1 METYIYL
8 ATKITVAA
16 YILYKVWN
24 LLFRDR
30 LFGLWDRI
38 PVRERKPAS
47 PQGAKPTARKPKGAV
62 IGRTNIVLLDD
73 PRKAAEPVATTDL
86 APTGFIGQEEPMPAE
101 DVDGP
106 ESPEVPSQGELYED
120 APPPDENEMSA
131 SGTSFEEMS
140 DAADV
145 LVRGT
150 TDNER
155 RVKAAKTLHD
165 LQNTEIFDFL
175 AREVCSSDAVESLL
189 KECLDGDG
197 FPLKKRNSVAGF
209 DMSRYV

>member
-24 LLFRDR
+24 ALFRDR

-38 PVRERKPAS
+38 PVKKTPRV
-47 PQGAKPTARKPKGAV
+47 AKSTARRPKGAV
-62 IGRTNIVLLDD
+62 VGRTNIVLLDD
-73 PRKAAEPVATTDL
+73 PRKVAEPVATTDL
-86 APTGFIGQEEPMPAE
+86 EPTGFIGQEEPMLAE
-101 DVDGP
+101 DVNGP
-106 ESPEVPSQGELYED
+106 ESPEVPSQDELYED

-145 LVRGT
+145 LVRGS

-165 LQNTEIFDFL
+165 IQNTEILDFL
-175 AREVCSSDAVESLL
+175 VREVCSSDAVESLL

-197 FPLKKRNSVAGF
+197 FPLKKPNPVEGF
-209 DMSRYV
+209 DIGRYM